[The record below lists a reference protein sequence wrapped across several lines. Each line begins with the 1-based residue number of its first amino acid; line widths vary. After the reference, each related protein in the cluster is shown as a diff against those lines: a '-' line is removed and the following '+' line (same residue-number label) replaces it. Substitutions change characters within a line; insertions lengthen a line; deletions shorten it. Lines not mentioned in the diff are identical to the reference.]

1 MSISI
6 LPSRQA
12 NAIFGSPS
20 CAIVMAL
27 LQKSKTIPTKDK
39 LYLFISML
47 HGFNLVESV
56 SEKKRRLKECVFFR
70 GEVCV

>member
-1 MSISI
+1 M
-6 LPSRQA
+6 
-12 NAIFGSPS
+12 
-20 CAIVMAL
+20 VMVL
-27 LQKSKTIPTKDK
+27 LQKSKAIPTKDK